1 MFTPRGQS
9 GWIFAAQILV
19 STVIPITLSGRTSLY
34 PTRFESHGKLNMRA
48 WIVALS
54 VLGLVVTA
62 TAAKAD
68 RRVALV
74 IGNGAYKNMQSLAN
88 PPADAEAMAKLL
100 KSIDFEV
107 IEGGPCRKPNR
118 ADI

>member
-1 MFTPRGQS
+1 M
-9 GWIFAAQILV
+9 
-19 STVIPITLSGRTSLY
+19 
-34 PTRFESHGKLNMRA
+34 A
-48 WIVALS
+48 W
-54 VLGLVVTA
+54 LVVTA